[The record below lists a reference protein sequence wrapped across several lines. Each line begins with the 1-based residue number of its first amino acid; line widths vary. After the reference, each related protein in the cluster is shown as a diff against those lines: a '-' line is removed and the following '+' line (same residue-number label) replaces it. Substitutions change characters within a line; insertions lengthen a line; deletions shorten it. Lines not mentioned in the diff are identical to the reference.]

1 MGMIYA
7 LKIGYKIFNFKT
19 CWKYLKIL
27 VVMNKIQNNEIIR
40 GKDVGELNMVVNHTS
55 YIEWSLWNKF
65 GMSTMETMW

>member
-27 VVMNKIQNNEIIR
+27 VVMNKIKNNESVR
-40 GKDVGELNMVVNHTS
+40 GKDVGECDMVENQT
-55 YIEWSLWNKF
+55 Y
-65 GMSTMETMW
+65 